1 MKPTQAVVMDLWPL
15 YEEGEASPDTCAFV
29 ESYLR
34 EDPAFALR
42 LNSDAG
48 DQLLKPAT
56 VELPADL
63 ERATLLRTQRRRAIQ
78 SILVNILALLASGL
92 MMTIYLWRVSPRWT
106 AMFAGVGLA
115 LPAATRLTIFVSKWA
130 PVLAVPLAAAA
141 LLFYFF
147 RNRIH
152 IPDIVRS
159 GTALAITT
167 ALALLIIQLGW
178 LALMTDSFSVVG
190 DAYNVAGPAVRVN
203 RAMLAMRSG
212 DYSAAVEHLQTSMRQ
227 LSRSASPDRRLSVS
241 SALLLGDAYV
251 GMGDR
256 YRARQ
261 SYEQAMRQLRL
272 AQSSGTEF
280 QDLASLETTIQ
291 QAMQSLQ

>member
-1 MKPTQAVVMDLWPL
+1 M
-15 YEEGEASPDTCAFV
+15 
-29 ESYLR
+29 
-34 EDPAFALR
+34 
-42 LNSDAG
+42 
-48 DQLLKPAT
+48 
-56 VELPADL
+56 
-63 ERATLLRTQRRRAIQ
+63 RRRAIQ
-78 SILVNILALLASGL
+78 AVLVNILALLASGV

-115 LPAATRLTIFVSKWA
+115 LPAATRFTIFVSKWA
-130 PVLAVPLAAAA
+130 PVLAIPLAAAA
-141 LLFYFF
+141 LLFYLF

-167 ALALLIIQLGW
+167 ALALLIVQLGW
-178 LALMTDSFSVVG
+178 LALMMDSFSVVG
-190 DAYNVAGPAVRVN
+190 DAYNIAGPAVRVN

-212 DYSAAVEHLQTSMRQ
+212 DYSAAVEHLQTSTRQ
-227 LSRSASPDRRLSVS
+227 LSGSASPDPRLSVS

-251 GMGDR
+251 GVGDMD
-256 YRARQ
+256 RARQ

-280 QDLASLETTIQ
+280 QDLAALETAIQ
-291 QAMQSLQ
+291 QAM